1 MSKKFLKMI
10 DYMARFLA
18 VVTFW
23 TLYIGLAVYK
33 YR

>member
-1 MSKKFLKMI
+1 MSKKFLKII
-10 DYMARFLA
+10 DYIARILA
-18 VVTFW
+18 VATFW